1 MDPVARRYAQ
11 ALTEEAQTNGQLDA
25 VDADV
30 ALISDTLD
38 GARDL
43 RAALQSPVV
52 PQPKKAAVLTSLFDG
67 RVSALTSRFLTL
79 LIEKQ
84 RDGQIPDIVAAYR
97 ALRDERTGTVEAR
110 VKTAKPLGP
119 DEADRLKAAL
129 EARTGKTVRMH
140 IAVDAGLVGGL
151 VVRVGDVVYDQSV
164 KHQLETLREQL
175 AERAAVSLN

>member
-11 ALTEEAQTNGQLDA
+11 ALTEEAQKDGHLDA

-30 ALISDTLD
+30 ALIADTLD
-38 GARDL
+38 ESRDL
-43 RAALQSPVV
+43 RAALASPIVA
-52 PQPKKAAVLTSLFDG
+52 QPKKAAVLSRLFEG
-67 RVSALTSRFLTL
+67 KVSDLTMRFLNL
-79 LIEKQ
+79 LIDKQ
-84 RDGQIPDIVAAYR
+84 RDGQIPSVVAAYR

-140 IAVDAGLVGGL
+140 LAVDPSLVGGL

-164 KHQLETLREQL
+164 KHQLEMLREQFS
-175 AERAAVSLN
+175 ERAAVSLN